1 MVVIDSNGCI
11 SQSDSVTISTKVRP
25 TIFIPNTFTPNNDE
39 HNDFLQIFT
48 DNVVSFDL
56 EIYNRWGES
65 VFNSKNENDLWDG
78 TYENNVVPLGSYFYK
93 IEFVGIDFEK
103 YEKTGQINVLY

>member
-1 MVVIDSNGCI
+1 MGC
-11 SQSDSVTISTKVRP
+11 
-25 TIFIPNTFTPNNDE
+25 
-39 HNDFLQIFT
+39 
-48 DNVVSFDL
+48 
-56 EIYNRWGES
+56 ES

-78 TYENNVVPLGSYFYK
+78 TYENNVVPQGSYFYK

>member
-1 MVVIDSNGCI
+1 MAITVQYLSSNTRLFSFYSI
-11 SQSDSVTISTKVRP
+11 
-25 TIFIPNTFTPNNDE
+25 
-39 HNDFLQIFT
+39 
-48 DNVVSFDL
+48 SFDL

-78 TYENNVVPLGSYFYK
+78 TYENNVVPQGSYFYK

>member
-1 MVVIDSNGCI
+1 MA
-11 SQSDSVTISTKVRP
+11 R
-25 TIFIPNTFTPNNDE
+25 
-39 HNDFLQIFT
+39 
-48 DNVVSFDL
+48 FDL

-78 TYENNVVPLGSYFYK
+78 TYENNVVPQGSYFYK